1 MTTTAIRN
9 LKHRT
14 LAEAILARR
23 EELDHSQAT
32 AEAEMG
38 LTMGTVSRWEHG
50 GLPGSAARIEAAMA
64 YLGMS
69 RSAFAELILRT
80 LEDAD
85 EGSSRI
91 RRPGGRTGARGF
103 RRS

>member
-1 MTTTAIRN
+1 MTTTAKN
-9 LKHRT
+9 SKHRT

-23 EELDHSQAT
+23 EEMDHSQAT

-38 LTMGTVSRWEHG
+38 LTMGTVSRWERG
-50 GLPGSAARIEAAMA
+50 GLPGSAQRIEAAQE
-64 YLGMS
+64 YLGMT
-69 RSAFAELILRT
+69 RAAFAELILRT

-85 EGSSRI
+85 EGSSKI

-103 RRS
+103 RRT